1 MALDRAAIER
11 LIDAAGYDPLTPV
24 AVGVSLRATAPL
36 FVSRGDD
43 VDGATFGAD
52 SLAYAASLAKQMT
65 GACAALLAR
74 DGTLDVEATIDA
86 WLPELPG
93 WSRTIRVRHLLHHT
107 SGLPGTDTVCSRMES
122 RGELDWTSDGVIE
135 ALTTMID
142 LEPVPGTEYAYSG
155 VGYVCLA
162 RIVERLSGQSLDR
175 LAHARLFEPLQM
187 HDTLLWSGPQA
198 SPPHA
203 ALKRPLESPLPLS
216 LGDGGL
222 WTTVRDLLRWN
233 DALLADRLGLTGTLH
248 SPGTL
253 DDGTPLDYAWGVRAF
268 RLDGERV
275 ESHGGSWEGT
285 TAKVIRLPDRG
296 ASVAALA
303 LDDDIE
309 RMVALSTALHDL
321 IGRHSTLALS

>member
-1 MALDRAAIER
+1 LALDRAAIER

-175 LAHARLFEPLQM
+175 LTR
-187 HDTLLWSGPQA
+187 
-198 SPPHA
+198 
-203 ALKRPLESPLPLS
+203 R
-216 LGDGGL
+216 
-222 WTTVRDLLRWN
+222 
-233 DALLADRLGLTGTLH
+233 
-248 SPGTL
+248 
-253 DDGTPLDYAWGVRAF
+253 
-268 RLDGERV
+268 
-275 ESHGGSWEGT
+275 
-285 TAKVIRLPDRG
+285 
-296 ASVAALA
+296 
-303 LDDDIE
+303 
-309 RMVALSTALHDL
+309 ALSTT
-321 IGRHSTLALS
+321 GRHSTTPGVCGPSGSTANGSRATVEAGRARPPRSYDFRIVARASPRLRSTTTSSGWSRSQRPSTT